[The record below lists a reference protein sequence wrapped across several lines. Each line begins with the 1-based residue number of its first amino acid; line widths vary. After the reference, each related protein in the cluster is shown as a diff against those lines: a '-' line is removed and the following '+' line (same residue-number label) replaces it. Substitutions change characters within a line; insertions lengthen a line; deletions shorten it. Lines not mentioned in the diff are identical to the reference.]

1 MRLSSAEL
9 SVTVLNSVFKNLTHL
24 WLCSGK
30 VREFGLLENYP
41 DISIS
46 AYIPSKWTLNKEHLK
61 MCGFKC
67 VLTNRG
73 TAEWAVWCRAEGG
86 GNAWLG
92 RPPVV
97 NNTRTA
103 KRTKLRLYLQC
114 FCLSVV
120 SLSLQ
125 LAAPS
130 DLDLGWRREAVKL
143 TQGLQLFTLPK
154 NLRDLQMKLYHCALR
169 TQRCQCSQWFIF
181 SNERE
186 YLKAPNIR
194 D

>member
-73 TAEWAVWCRAEGG
+73 TAE
-86 GNAWLG
+86 
-92 RPPVV
+92 
-97 NNTRTA
+97 
-103 KRTKLRLYLQC
+103 
-114 FCLSVV
+114 
-120 SLSLQ
+120 
-125 LAAPS
+125 
-130 DLDLGWRREAVKL
+130 
-143 TQGLQLFTLPK
+143 
-154 NLRDLQMKLYHCALR
+154 
-169 TQRCQCSQWFIF
+169 
-181 SNERE
+181 
-186 YLKAPNIR
+186 
-194 D
+194 